1 MRLLLDECMPS
12 RFRLELPE
20 YEFSSVKREGWEAF
34 SNGALLAQAADKF
47 DGLLTIDK
55 NLPYQR
61 NQSTLPMT
69 VIVLSG
75 KTGQLRHLKE
85 LVPRLRLVLRSLPKK
100 SYVLI
105 QHDDV

>member
-34 SNGALLAQAADKF
+34 SNGALLFNAAGKF
-47 DGLLTIDK
+47 DALLTIDK

-61 NQSTLPMT
+61 NQSTQSINVANERDLFE
-69 VIVLSG
+69 
-75 KTGQLRHLKE
+75 R
-85 LVPRLRLVLRSLPKK
+85 
-100 SYVLI
+100 
-105 QHDDV
+105 